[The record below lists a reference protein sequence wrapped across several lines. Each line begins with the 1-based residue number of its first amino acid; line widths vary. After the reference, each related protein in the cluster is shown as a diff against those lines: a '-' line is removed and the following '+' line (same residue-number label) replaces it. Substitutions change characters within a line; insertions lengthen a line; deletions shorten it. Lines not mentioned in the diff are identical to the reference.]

1 MIPQN
6 LFQKEK
12 QEPVR
17 AQLATVTQ
25 ITDDGVLLLIAGE
38 AEASQTACRA
48 RSSYPPPRGDRVYF
62 QRVGGAMLVMGKVM

>member
-1 MIPQN
+1 MIPQD

-25 ITDDGVLLLIAGE
+25 VTEDGVMLLIDGENDAG
-38 AEASQTACRA
+38 QTAGRYL
-48 RSSYPPPRGDRVYF
+48 SSYSPKPGDRVYF
-62 QRVGGAMLVMGKVM
+62 QRVGGAMLVMGSVI

>member
-25 ITDDGVLLLIAGE
+25 VTEDGVMLLIDGENDAG
-38 AEASQTACRA
+38 QTACR
-48 RSSYPPPRGDRVYF
+48 
-62 QRVGGAMLVMGKVM
+62 

>member
-17 AQLATVTQ
+17 AQLATVTK
-25 ITDDGVLLLIAGE
+25 ITDDGVLLLIDGE
-38 AEASQTACRA
+38 DEASQTACRYLA
-48 RSSYPPPRGDRVYF
+48 SYSPKPGDRVYF
-62 QRVGGAMLVMGKVM
+62 QRVGGAMLVMGSVI

>member
-25 ITDDGVLLLIAGE
+25 ITDDWVLLLIDGE
-38 AEASQTACRA
+38 DEASQTACRYL
-48 RSSYPPPRGDRVYF
+48 SSYQPTRGDRVYF

>member
-1 MIPQN
+1 MIPQD

-25 ITDDGVLLLIAGE
+25 VTEDGVMLLIDGENDAG
-38 AEASQTACRA
+38 QTACRYSYHFPGQSA
-48 RSSYPPPRGDRVYF
+48 RTRTRCP
-62 QRVGGAMLVMGKVM
+62 

>member
-1 MIPQN
+1 MIPQD

-25 ITDDGVLLLIAGE
+25 VTEDGVMLLVDGENDAG
-38 AEASQTACRA
+38 QTACRYL
-48 RSSYPPPRGDRVYF
+48 SSYSPKPGDRVYF
-62 QRVGGAMLVMGKVM
+62 QRVGGAMLVMGSVI

>member
-25 ITDDGVLLLIAGE
+25 ITDDGVLLLIDGE
-38 AEASQTACRA
+38 DEASQTACR
-48 RSSYPPPRGDRVYF
+48 YQPTRGDRVYF

>member
-1 MIPQN
+1 MIPQD

-25 ITDDGVLLLIAGE
+25 VTEDGVMLLIDGENDAG
-38 AEASQTACRA
+38 QTAWRYL
-48 RSSYPPPRGDRVYF
+48 SSYSPKPGDRVYF
-62 QRVGGAMLVMGKVM
+62 QRVGGAMLVMGSVI

>member
-1 MIPQN
+1 MIPQD

-25 ITDDGVLLLIAGE
+25 ITDDGVLLLIDGE
-38 AEASQTACRA
+38 DEASQTACRYL
-48 RSSYPPPRGDRVYF
+48 SSYSPKPGDRVYF
-62 QRVGGAMLVMGKVM
+62 QRVGGAMLVMGSVI

>member
-1 MIPQN
+1 MIPQD

-25 ITDDGVLLLIAGE
+25 VTEDGVMLLIDGE
-38 AEASQTACRA
+38 NDTGQTACRYL
-48 RSSYPPPRGDRVYF
+48 SSYSPKPGDRVYF
-62 QRVGGAMLVMGKVM
+62 QRVGGAMLVMGSVI

>member
-25 ITDDGVLLLIAGE
+25 ITDDGVLLLIDGE
-38 AEASQTACRA
+38 DEASQTACRYL
-48 RSSYPPPRGDRVYF
+48 SSYSPKPGDRVYF
-62 QRVGGAMLVMGKVM
+62 QRVGGAMLVMGSVI

>member
-1 MIPQN
+1 MIPQD

-25 ITDDGVLLLIAGE
+25 VTEDGVMLLIDGENDAG
-38 AEASQTACRA
+38 QTACRYL
-48 RSSYPPPRGDRVYF
+48 SSYSPKPGDPGYIF
-62 QRVGGAMLVMGKVM
+62 SASVGRCW